1 MKAKGISLIL
11 LIAVLGITACNSGR
25 KRPANEDNMYFEV
38 NEDLLGQTQQ
48 NKALGVAYA
57 APKNWEIVTGEPK
70 KKLSKTLTEMGATD
84 DVQLLDVFFEQESA
98 SLLFVSDLSKL
109 SDTVMLAAIANYK
122 TYFADS
128 TKNERVMMDDFE
140 YNGFY
145 IRQFLIQS
153 PSLVNFKL
161 WFLEGGK
168 KRFQVDYMVPAK
180 VYMKKIK
187 DIESSIGSFHKL
199 NQ

>member
-1 MKAKGISLIL
+1 MKTKGISLIL
-11 LIAVLGITACNSGR
+11 LIAFLGIVACNTGR
-25 KRPANEDNMYFEV
+25 KRPPNKDDMHFEV
-38 NEDLLGQTQQ
+38 NEDLLGETQT
-48 NKALGVAYA
+48 NEKLGVAYA
-57 APKNWEIVTGEPK
+57 APKNWETVTGEPK
-70 KKLSKTLTEMGATD
+70 KKLSQTLSEMGATD
-84 DVQLLDVFFEQESA
+84 DVQLLSVYFEQETA

-122 TYFADS
+122 TYFADT

-153 PSLVNFKL
+153 PGLVNFKL

-168 KRFQVDYMVPAK
+168 KRFQVDYMVPAE

-199 NQ
+199 NY